1 MDIHSETEMWRR
13 LAKLETYVFGATDE
27 ERQKMITAEIEHRE
41 LVEEFE
47 ADLKLRTKRFAALAE
62 ALDKEEAP

>member
-27 ERQKMITAEIEHRE
+27 ERQKMITAEIEHEE
-41 LVEEFE
+41 LVAEFE
-47 ADLKLRTKRFAALAE
+47 ADLKLRTHRFRALLE
-62 ALDKEEAP
+62 VLDKEES